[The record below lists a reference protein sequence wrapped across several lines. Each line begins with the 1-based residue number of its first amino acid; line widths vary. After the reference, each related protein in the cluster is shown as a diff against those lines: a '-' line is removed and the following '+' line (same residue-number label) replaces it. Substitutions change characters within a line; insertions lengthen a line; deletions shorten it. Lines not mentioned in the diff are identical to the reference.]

1 MENAFVAAL
10 ADVINVPVSLGSV
23 IVLSAVGSTTVN
35 VVSCASA
42 VAPSNTILAS
52 VNANCVAVSVVIV
65 GEFIVGLVKVLLV
78 KVSVPVNDTNESPE
92 RAELNCEREPD
103 IVFEPNAIVLFVNVS
118 VELVITIVPLASG
131 IVIVLSAV
139 GSVIAKTVS

>member
-1 MENAFVAAL
+1 M
-10 ADVINVPVSLGSV
+10 
-23 IVLSAVGSTTVN
+23 
-35 VVSCASA
+35 
-42 VAPSNTILAS
+42 
-52 VNANCVAVSVVIV
+52 IV
-65 GEFIVGLVKVLLV
+65 GEFRVGLVKVLLV